1 MAKKRKIQDPEFL
14 YSLLKH
20 YVDYQLKMSYR
31 RIEYVGKE
39 NIPEDGSI
47 IFAPNHANALMDALV
62 VLALREEPTVFV
74 SRADIFKNP
83 KIAKLLAFIKMM
95 PIKRIRDGIN
105 EVRKNDETFQKAVDV
120 LKDGVAFCI
129 LPEGTHRGMHS
140 LLPLTKGIFRIAIK
154 AQKNISDK
162 VPIYIVPL
170 GIEYG
175 NFYRFRSTV
184 LVQIGRPINVKNFL
198 EEHSEDTIPEIMN
211 MMKSELSN
219 RMKENILYIPDDE
232 DYYPI
237 YQLTSI
243 MLNYQI
249 ESLKEEK
256 YDDVSFAEIIP
267 VKDINRSILV
277 TRREANKLT
286 VAQILKMKEENP
298 ELARKILDLC
308 QEIYD
313 IRVKAKISSNSI
325 IVKHPFWSRTLNINI
340 AILGSP
346 YILAMHIL
354 DAPINIVSRLLF
366 KRFSDKTF
374 YNSLQFF
381 VTLFLKPILLT
392 IYAIILF
399 VLFRWEW
406 ALLALI
412 LIIPMNIVTE
422 DSLHL
427 LRIIRSDIKLLNR
440 IKLRKKISAVRKLFI
455 KSI

>member
-1 MAKKRKIQDPEFL
+1 
-14 YSLLKH
+14 
-20 YVDYQLKMSYR
+20 
-31 RIEYVGKE
+31 
-39 NIPEDGSI
+39 
-47 IFAPNHANALMDALV
+47 
-62 VLALREEPTVFV
+62 
-74 SRADIFKNP
+74 
-83 KIAKLLAFIKMM
+83 
-95 PIKRIRDGIN
+95 
-105 EVRKNDETFQKAVDV
+105 
-120 LKDGVAFCI
+120 
-129 LPEGTHRGMHS
+129 
-140 LLPLTKGIFRIAIK
+140 
-154 AQKNISDK
+154 
-162 VPIYIVPL
+162 
-170 GIEYG
+170 
-175 NFYRFRSTV
+175 
-184 LVQIGRPINVKNFL
+184 
-198 EEHSEDTIPEIMN
+198 
-211 MMKSELSN
+211 MKSELSN

-232 DYYPI
+232 DYYSI